1 MQIAIAGGPAVYMAR
16 AILDQEY
23 DDELTGSLLRESQ
36 SLDDESSTNMTVYP
50 NPTTGKITIEK
61 DLSTYTNCNLSIFDM
76 DGRVLLKAELPV
88 SQNVFERKTDLIKP
102 GMYVI
107 QIFCDNQ
114 VIESIKFIVEK

>member
-1 MQIAIAGGPAVYMAR
+1 MSIEGGPGVYMAR
-16 AILDQEY
+16 ATLDLEY

-36 SLDDESSTNMTVYP
+36 SLDDESSTNTTVYP

-61 DLSTYTNCNLSIFDM
+61 DLSAYRNCNLSIFDM

-88 SQNVFERKTDLIKP
+88 SQNVFERRTGFLQT
-102 GMYVI
+102 GMYII

-114 VIESIKFIVEK
+114 VIESLKFIVQK